1 LPLGRVQELPGSKGC
16 AMTTPVQE
24 LAAKVLAYVSATCP
38 PPPGN
43 LEWRH
48 YLTGDGAND
57 RPVLEAVARGLDITV
72 WELLARAEG
81 RQPPDA
87 PVFVAPPRVKAKRVA
102 ARYRRECV
110 GGERC

>member
-1 LPLGRVQELPGSKGC
+1 VVEARN
-16 AMTTPVQE
+16 VQE

-57 RPVLEAVARGLDITV
+57 RPVLEAVARGLGITV

-81 RQPPDA
+81 RTA
-87 PVFVAPPRVKAKRVA
+87 HVAVYVAPPRVRVKRVS
-102 ARYRRECV
+102 ARYVRGRSE
-110 GGERC
+110 